1 MATDNDPILLPDE
14 DNLFLADE
22 ESGEKP
28 TSSLSTRPWKVMIV
42 DDDPEVHSITRLVL
56 ARYTFESSALEFLS
70 AYSGEQARAMVQQHP
85 DIALI
90 LLDVVMETEHAGLDV
105 VRFIR
110 EQLHNTFVRIILR
123 TGQPGQAP
131 ENTVVMEYDINDY
144 KEKTELTAKKLFT
157 TVTTALRGYRDLR
170 AIERSRIGLRQIIDS
185 SASLLEF
192 RSLKRFAAGLLT
204 QFTAVFHLEDS
215 ALYAHE
221 SGLAVVQQGEE
232 YQVLAG
238 TGDFSCATDRPL
250 RETVAPEVLALINRA
265 ACEGHSVFSENH
277 YIGFFRTRN
286 NSCNLLLLRGQ
297 HHLTEL
303 DRDLLIAFESNIA
316 AAFDNVYFNQET
328 RKNQREILGI
338 LSEIIERR
346 APEESCL
353 ARRVG
358 KVAQRLACKTG
369 LGEHEAELLRLA
381 APLQNVGTISLSDTL
396 LRKTPPLSSDEMEI
410 LKTHPMLGHT
420 ILSRNKGDLLQLAA
434 TIALQH
440 HERWDGTGYP
450 QGLAADQIDPMAQI
464 AAIAHAFVTKGQAA
478 DPGQTPLSS
487 QELAEY
493 FHSERGKTFDPALT
507 DLLLKSL
514 DEFHQLITN

>member
-1 MATDNDPILLPDE
+1 MAMDNDPILFPDE
-14 DNLFLADE
+14 DNLFLAAE
-22 ESGEKP
+22 TGEDTQTP
-28 TSSLSTRPWKVMIV
+28 RSTRPWKIMIV

-56 ARYTFESSALEFLS
+56 ARYTFESSELQFLS
-70 AYSGEQARAMVQQHP
+70 AYSGEQARTMIQQHP
-85 DIALI
+85 DTALI

-110 EQLHNTFVRIILR
+110 EEIHNTFVRIILR

-157 TVTTALRGYRDLR
+157 TVTAALRGYRDLR
-170 AIERSRIGLRQIIDS
+170 AIERSRMGLRQIIDS

-204 QFTAVFHLEDS
+204 QFTAVFHLEES

-238 TGDFSCATDRPL
+238 TGDFTCATDKPL
-250 RETVAPEVLALINRA
+250 RDAVGQDVLALINQA
-265 ACEGHSVFSENH
+265 AREGHSVFSENH

-286 NSCNLLLLRGQ
+286 NSCNLLLLKGH

-303 DRDLLIAFESNIA
+303 DRDLLTAFESNIA
-316 AAFDNVYFNQET
+316 AAFDNVYFNQEA
-328 RKNQREILGI
+328 RNNQREILGV

-346 APEESCL
+346 APEESNQ

-358 KVAQRLACKTG
+358 KIAQRLARKTG
-369 LGEHEAELLRLA
+369 LSEHEAELLQLA
-381 APLQNVGTISLSDTL
+381 APLQNVGTISLPDTL
-396 LRKTPPLSSDEMEI
+396 LRKTPPLTSDEMET
-410 LKTHPMLGHT
+410 LKTHPMIGHT

-450 QGLAADQIDPMAQI
+450 QGLAANQIDPMAQI
-464 AAIAHAFVTKGQAA
+464 AALAHAFVTRGQAN
-478 DPGQTPLSS
+478 PGQTTRTP

-493 FHSERGKTFDPALT
+493 FQAERGKKFDPTLT

-514 DEFHQLITN
+514 DELHPLIAS

>member
-1 MATDNDPILLPDE
+1 METDNDLIPFPDE
-14 DNLFLADE
+14 DSLFLAAESTE
-22 ESGEKP
+22 ETAP
-28 TSSLSTRPWKVMIV
+28 HSTRPWKIMIV

-70 AYSGEQARAMVQQHP
+70 AYNGEQARTMIRQHP
-85 DIALI
+85 DTALI

-110 EQLHNTFVRIILR
+110 EEIHNTFVRIILR

-157 TVTTALRGYRDLR
+157 TVTTAIRGYRDLR
-170 AIERSRIGLRQIIDS
+170 AIERSRVGLRQIIDS

-204 QFTAVFHLEDS
+204 QFTAVFHLEES

-238 TGDFSCATDRPL
+238 TGDFCCATDKPL
-250 RETVAPEVLALINRA
+250 RDAVGADILALMNQA
-265 ACEGHSVFSENH
+265 AREGHSVFSENH

-328 RKNQREILGI
+328 RNTQREILAI
-338 LSEIIERR
+338 LSEIVERR
-346 APEESCL
+346 APEESHQACQI
-353 ARRVG
+353 G
-358 KVAQRLACKTG
+358 KIAQRIARKIG
-369 LGEHEAELLRLA
+369 LSEHEAELLRLA
-381 APLQNVGTISLSDTL
+381 APLQNVGTIGLPDTL
-396 LRKTPPLSSDEMEI
+396 LRKTPPLSSDEMKT
-410 LKTHPMLGHT
+410 LKTHPSLGHT
-420 ILSRNKGDLLQLAA
+420 LLTQNKGDLLQLAA

-440 HERWDGTGYP
+440 HENWDGTGYP
-450 QGLAADQIDPMAQI
+450 QGLAGDKIDRMAQI
-464 AAIAHAFVTKGQAA
+464 AAISHAFVTQAQTE
-478 DPGQTPLSS
+478 PGQSPKSP
-487 QELAEY
+487 QELVQY
-493 FHSERGKTFDPALT
+493 FQAERGKTFDPALT
-507 DLLLKSL
+507 DLLLESIQ
-514 DEFHQLITN
+514 EFHQIVAG